1 MSLNKTYAVFGLGRY
16 GYSVAKELVNCG
28 ADVIAI
34 DSREQIV
41 NTLANELPF
50 CKCAD
55 TTDIE
60 VLKRLGISTV
70 DTVIVAMAGSIE
82 ASVMTVMLCKELG
95 VPTVIAKC
103 SSEMHYKILTKV
115 GADKVVFPE
124 KESGVRLAKNLL
136 SSGFEYPIFISDDDT
151 IVTDMFENLCNISLD
166 IDRFNIIHK
175 TFYKRYP
182 SIEIAVILPFDFRA
196 EESFIRK
203 LDKLLSDYLNGYKVL
218 TPSLLRLKSFQ
229 EQILK
234 HILKIIS
241 EHDKTK
247 SEQTEQA
254 EI

>member
-136 SSGFEYPIFISDDDT
+136 SSGFVDMIELNTEISMLELDVKKDWIGKNLLELNLRKKYSLNVVAIKENNNIDINVDPT
-151 IVTDMFENLCNISLD
+151 LPLHREMKLIVVGNKN
-166 IDRFNIIHK
+166 
-175 TFYKRYP
+175 
-182 SIEIAVILPFDFRA
+182 
-196 EESFIRK
+196 K
-203 LDKLLSDYLNGYKVL
+203 LTKLK
-218 TPSLLRLKSFQ
+218 
-229 EQILK
+229 
-234 HILKIIS
+234 
-241 EHDKTK
+241 
-247 SEQTEQA
+247 
-254 EI
+254 

>member
-136 SSGFEYPIFISDDDT
+136 SSGFVDMIELNTEISMIELAVKKDWIGKNLLELNLRKKYSLNVVAIKENNNIDINVDPT
-151 IVTDMFENLCNISLD
+151 LPLHREMKLIVVGNKN
-166 IDRFNIIHK
+166 
-175 TFYKRYP
+175 
-182 SIEIAVILPFDFRA
+182 
-196 EESFIRK
+196 K
-203 LDKLLSDYLNGYKVL
+203 LSKLK
-218 TPSLLRLKSFQ
+218 
-229 EQILK
+229 
-234 HILKIIS
+234 
-241 EHDKTK
+241 
-247 SEQTEQA
+247 
-254 EI
+254 